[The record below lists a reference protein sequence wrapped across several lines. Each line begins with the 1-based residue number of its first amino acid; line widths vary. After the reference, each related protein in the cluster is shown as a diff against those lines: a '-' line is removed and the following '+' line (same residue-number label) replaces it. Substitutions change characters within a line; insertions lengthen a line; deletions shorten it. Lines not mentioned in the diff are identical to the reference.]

1 MGSIQ
6 RHFQCHF
13 PRIVFAFLMLTASLA
28 GYQTRAQSFGL
39 ATSNAPVIVITNTPV
54 LYTIVVSNG
63 IGGNLNDYEVTNV
76 FSSNITLASFTTNN
90 INLNQVL
97 TTANSVLFTFT
108 IFTNTEVDT
117 FSFTVTTPTPGLLTN
132 NVTVA
137 TILLTN
143 TVSTNLVNQ
152 IITGAGD
159 LSVSFA
165 GPPQAVITND
175 ISYYTINVTNLGPLA
190 VPNVFFTNTLPP
202 GLTLKSVV
210 PSSPGFSLIGSN
222 QVFSL
227 GTLAA
232 SNGLSFQF
240 IFQAT
245 NVITPTIS
253 ASVGAAFSLDPNL
266 TNNVVTTNFSV
277 ISYLP
282 GQLTAV
288 TNSGQGINF
297 QNGLSEQTV
306 LISNTGADVP
316 GVRLVVTGVTGHQL
330 YNAVGTNQ
338 VNPFVYYS
346 TNLAAGASVVLRLQ
360 YNPRTPF
367 PFANSQL
374 HAFAVPTPVWP
385 VPAFTISATN
395 LNITRI
401 TNLFNG
407 DKLVEFSSTLN
418 KTYTIVY
425 SDNLDFSNAMAAPP
439 QVVAPANITQ
449 WIDYGPP
456 TTISP
461 PAAAGARFYRVYQ
474 NP

>member
-6 RHFQCHF
+6 RHF
-13 PRIVFAFLMLTASLA
+13 PRFVFAFLMLVASLA
-28 GYQTRAQSFGL
+28 GFQARAQSFGL

-90 INLNQVL
+90 LNLNQVI

-117 FSFTVTTPTPGLLTN
+117 FSFTVTTPTPGFLTN

-222 QVFSL
+222 QVFNL

-240 IFQAT
+240 NFQAT
-245 NVITPTIS
+245 NVINLTIS

-277 ISYLP
+277 ISYPP
-282 GQLTAV
+282 GQSTAV
-288 TNSGQGINF
+288 TNSGQSVNS
-297 QNGLSEQTV
+297 QNGLLEQTV

-316 GVRLVVTGVTGHQL
+316 GVRLVVTGLTNRQL
-330 YNAVGTNQ
+330 YNAEGTNQ
-338 VNPFVYYS
+338 SNPFIYYS
-346 TNLAAGASVVLRLQ
+346 TNLAAGTSAVLRLQ
-360 YNPRTPF
+360 YNPRISF

-374 HAFAVPTPVWP
+374 HAYAVPTPVWP
-385 VPAFTISATN
+385 VPAFSGSTTN
-395 LNITRI
+395 INLTRI
-401 TNLFNG
+401 LPLSNG
-407 DKLVEFSSTLN
+407 DVLVEFLSTLG
-418 KTYTIVY
+418 KKYTVVY
-425 SDNLDFSNAMAAPP
+425 SDNLTFSNAMMAPLP
-439 QVVAPANITQ
+439 VIAPANVTQ

-456 TTISP
+456 MTLSP
-461 PAAAGARFYRVYQ
+461 PGTGTRFYRVYQ